1 MREVCTKRP
10 LFLAGGSQVSSW
22 LSSSVWYKLTVL
34 LQLFEFVCVMVH
46 DQLKETYLG
55 ETF

>member
-10 LFLAGGSQVSSW
+10 LLLAGVSQVSSW
-22 LSSSVWYKLTVL
+22 LSSSVWYKLTAL

-46 DQLKETYLG
+46 DQLKETHLG

>member
-10 LFLAGGSQVSSW
+10 LLLAGGSQVSSW